1 MEPIVFFV
9 NAKEN
14 EDKVTITKSQ
24 LEEYVKK
31 AYEAG
36 YKDGKNSNQYTT
48 TWAAIND
55 IDSGLHIK
63 ELGKTKVTEQLYDP
77 STNKVIT
84 REVPYK
90 N

>member
-48 TWAAIND
+48 TWATINNL
-55 IDSGLHIK
+55 DSGPHPK
-63 ELGKTKVTEQLYDP
+63 EPGTIKVTEQLYDP

-90 N
+90 S

>member
-48 TWAAIND
+48 TWATINNL
-55 IDSGLHIK
+55 DSGPLPK
-63 ELGKTKVTEQLYDP
+63 EPGTMKVTEQLYDP
-77 STNKVIT
+77 STNKIIT

-90 N
+90 S

>member
-9 NAKEN
+9 DAKEN

-48 TWAAIND
+48 TWAAINNL
-55 IDSGLHIK
+55 DSGLHPK
-63 ELGKTKVTEQLYDP
+63 EPGTMKVTEQLYDP

-90 N
+90 S